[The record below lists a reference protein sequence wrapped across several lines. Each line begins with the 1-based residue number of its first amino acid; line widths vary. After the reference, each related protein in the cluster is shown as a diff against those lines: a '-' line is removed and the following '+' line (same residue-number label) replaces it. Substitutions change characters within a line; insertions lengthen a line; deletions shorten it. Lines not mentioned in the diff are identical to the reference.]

1 MFKTSDFA
9 EIIIFPYCCM
19 KLRLSLRL
27 AGLLILSSVFL
38 FSCKSK
44 KIITDSSKARGKEF
58 RGSIKE
64 RYSALLDVSEREIR
78 NEKLYRFIDD
88 WMGVPYKA
96 AGRDK
101 RGVDCSAFTAIL
113 EKEIYNRNLPR
124 MARQMAENVKRKY
137 EKDLEE
143 GDLVFFDFSGKFSH
157 VGVYLKNNRFVHA
170 STSRGI
176 VISNLKD
183 PWYYKY
189 FSHGGSVKNDLLF
202 SGLE

>member
-1 MFKTSDFA
+1 MLKTSDFT
-9 EIIIFPYCCM
+9 EIIILPYCCM

-27 AGLLILSSVFL
+27 AGLMILSSVFL

-44 KIITDSSKARGKEF
+44 KMLTDSSKARGKEF

-64 RYSALLDVSEREIR
+64 RYAALLDVSEKEVK

-88 WMGVPYKA
+88 WIGVPYKA

-101 RGVDCSAFTAIL
+101 RGVDCSAFAILL

-124 MARQMAENVKRKY
+124 MARHMAENVKRKY

-170 STSRGI
+170 SSSRGV

-189 FSHGGSVKNDLLF
+189 FSHGGSIKNDPLY
-202 SGLE
+202 SEVE